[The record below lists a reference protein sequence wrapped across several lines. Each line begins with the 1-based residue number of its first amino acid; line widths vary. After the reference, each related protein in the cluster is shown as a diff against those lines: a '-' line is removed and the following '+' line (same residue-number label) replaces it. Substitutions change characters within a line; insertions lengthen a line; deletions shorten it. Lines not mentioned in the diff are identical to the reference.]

1 VTSRFMG
8 GPAACNNETSWRHE
22 CAATAHVAQ
31 RSPHTAEK
39 SLQRFS
45 AAQVGISRQRFAPTE
60 SHVGAGKKDQL
71 MAGLRAIGHRADI
84 APLRSV
90 VCSGH
95 TREREDWRS
104 EALCLTVDPDELLV
118 QGADQLKAA
127 AICRRCPVVYQCGAE
142 ALDNKVEF
150 GVWGG
155 MTERERR
162 AMLKMHPEV
171 VSWSAF
177 FDELKTRN
185 VSLKEFKCG
194 RKAGPIAIDWVLTQL

>member
-1 VTSRFMG
+1 MG

-31 RSPHTAEK
+31 RRRHTAEK

-45 AAQVGISRQRFAPTE
+45 AAQAGISRQRFAPTE

-71 MAGLRAIGHRADI
+71 TAGLRAIGHRADI

-118 QGADQLKAA
+118 QGADQLKAT
-127 AICRRCPVVYQCGAE
+127 AICRRYPVVYHCAAE

-155 MTERERR
+155 MTERKRR
-162 AMLKMHPEV
+162 AMLKKHPEV

-177 FDELKTRN
+177 FDEVKTHY
-185 VSLKEFKCG
+185 VSQKEFKSG
-194 RKAGPIAIDWVLTQL
+194 RKAGPIAIDSVLTQL